1 VISGVATGTVGSDGA
16 AHDIAG
22 AGAVASAGGAVIS
35 HCADVSPVV
44 IGDIVTGGAGSGL
57 AVLTSL
63 NATPNPPIAMRAP
76 APIPADSNLI

>member
-1 VISGVATGTVGSDGA
+1 MIAGVATDTVGEDGA

-35 HCADVSPVV
+35 HCMDVSPVV
-44 IGDIVTGGAGSGL
+44 IGDIVTGGAGAGL

-63 NATPNPPIAMRAP
+63 NATQNPPIAVRAA

>member
-1 VISGVATGTVGSDGA
+1 
-16 AHDIAG
+16 
-22 AGAVASAGGAVIS
+22 VIS